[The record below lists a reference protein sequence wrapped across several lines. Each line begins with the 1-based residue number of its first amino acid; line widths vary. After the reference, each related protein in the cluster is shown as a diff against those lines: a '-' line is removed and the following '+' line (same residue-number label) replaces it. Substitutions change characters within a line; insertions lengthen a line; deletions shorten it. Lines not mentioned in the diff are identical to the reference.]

1 MIDIELDMTEEEYH
15 NHPSLSASIIKRL
28 VVNDETYEVANGIKT
43 EPTPAMELGT
53 LVHCLILEPEKFS
66 ETYAV
71 MPKCDLRT
79 KEGKLLKAEFELKA
93 NGKKV
98 VSETDFETAMKC
110 AESFKKNTVS
120 NLLKRGKPEQKF
132 FSEFDGVEVR
142 GMLDWYD
149 EESGMIV
156 DLKTTQNFADM
167 FVKECG
173 DRLYNIQASFY
184 VDLLTSLGKN
194 VSDFVFVGVQ
204 TKAPYKITVVRLN
217 PIDIED
223 GREAYK
229 VGIDIWK
236 DIKENPTKYNKE
248 LCINPADGG
257 MVFDYTT
264 PMWVRYKL
272 DKLKRIN
279 NG

>member
-1 MIDIELDMTEEEYH
+1 MTEEEYH
-15 NHPSLSASIIKRL
+15 NHTSLSASIIKRL

-53 LVHCLILEPEKFS
+53 LVHCLILEPEKFKD
-66 ETYAV
+66 TYAV

-79 KEGKLLKAEFELKA
+79 TAGKALKADFEQNA

-98 VSETDFETAMKC
+98 VSETDFDTAMKC
-110 AESFKKNTVS
+110 VESFKNNTVS
-120 NLLKRGKPEQKF
+120 NLIKKGKPEQKF
-132 FSEFDGVEVR
+132 FSELDNVPIR

-149 EESGMIV
+149 EERGMIV

-173 DRLYNIQASFY
+173 DRMYNIQASFY

-194 VSDFVFVGVQ
+194 VSDFIFVGIQ

-217 PIDIED
+217 QIDIED

-236 DIKENPTKYNKE
+236 DIKANPEKYNKE
-248 LCINPADGG
+248 LCVNPSDGG
-257 MVFDYTT
+257 VVFDYVT
-264 PMWVRYKL
+264 PMWARYKL
-272 DKLKRIN
+272 DKLKQGKV